1 MDSCPA
7 APDLALVEM
16 KFSRM
21 KTDSSY
27 LAKDMAVIYTVRK
40 RPEGW
45 RIAVTGGVPKLDCTA
60 LAAKK

>member
-1 MDSCPA
+1 M
-7 APDLALVEM
+7 EM